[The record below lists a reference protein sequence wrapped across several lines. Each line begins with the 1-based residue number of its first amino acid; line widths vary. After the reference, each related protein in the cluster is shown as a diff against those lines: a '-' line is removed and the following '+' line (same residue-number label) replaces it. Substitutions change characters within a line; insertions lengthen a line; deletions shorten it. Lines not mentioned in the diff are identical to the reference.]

1 MLCHKN
7 STAVL
12 IRANG
17 NFKCTDFFRTFNDFR
32 LIHPCQRA
40 QYRQIADCI
49 DDLNPLHGLACHLSH
64 AFACYQCQCIILVC
78 DHFRR
83 THHRTFQMNR
93 QAIMCRVI
101 QKVQLQFRKGNHI
114 QPKLPCKIRNA
125 LRQINNLFLRPFA
138 CIRGAVEINALHLN
152 AAFCHHPCCNRAVDA
167 AGKQADCLAVA
178 AVGQTAVGADSFG
191 M

>member
-1 MLCHKN
+1 
-7 STAVL
+7 
-12 IRANG
+12 
-17 NFKCTDFFRTFNDFR
+17 
-32 LIHPCQRA
+32 
-40 QYRQIADCI
+40 
-49 DDLNPLHGLACHLSH
+49 
-64 AFACYQCQCIILVC
+64 
-78 DHFRR
+78 
-83 THHRTFQMNR
+83 MNR